1 MRSYC
6 SLYVDAGYLMAASS
20 TRVTGTSLRSATEMD
35 VASLLSALTKQVEVH
50 SGLPLLRIHWYD
62 AGTRAGAPGGNQKD
76 IATIPKVKL
85 RLGRISFNG
94 EQKGV
99 DLKLALDLIT
109 QSRNRVAEI
118 VYLVSGD
125 DDLSEAVEE
134 AQHLGVQVIG
144 LVVPDQQG
152 EAIAAS
158 KHLQMTVDQMLL
170 IDDVIVDNHV
180 KKSTAAAMQEVAAA
194 AVTPAAEPQAEPEVR
209 EPASLQVPSP
219 ALLAQRPHARP
230 AATVA
235 PAAPA
240 QAPLYSTTTGVAS
253 TGSAV
258 AGLNAPTDEIGDVV
272 DKVVINW
279 WRSASALS
287 RQELLQGKPIIPA
300 ELDRALLNDL
310 SNKLNVYDIPQDWRF
325 VLRDEFWA
333 KISRL

>member
-6 SLYVDAGYLMAASS
+6 SLYVDAGYLMSATS

-35 VASLLSALTKQVEVH
+35 VPALLADLTKQVEAH

-85 RLGRISFNG
+85 RLGRIGFNG

-109 QSRNRVAEI
+109 QSRNRVSEI

-144 LVVPDQQG
+144 LVVPNQQG

-170 IDDVIVDNHV
+170 IDDAVIDSNV
-180 KKSTAAAMQEVAAA
+180 KKSAAAAMQEVAAA
-194 AVTPAAEPQAEPEVR
+194 AAAPDAEATIEPEVR
-209 EPASLQVPSP
+209 EPASVQSPSP
-219 ALLAQRPHARP
+219 ALLAQRPMPRP
-230 AATVA
+230 APPASPQVPA
-235 PAAPA
+235 P
-240 QAPLYSTTTGVAS
+240 APLYSTTTGVGS
-253 TGSAV
+253 TGR
-258 AGLNAPTDEIGDVV
+258 APESLAPLEEIGDVV
-272 DKVVINW
+272 DKVVVNW
-279 WRSASALS
+279 WRTASDVS
-287 RQELLQGKPIIPA
+287 REELLRGKPMIPA
-300 ELDRALLNDL
+300 DMDRALLNDL
-310 SNKLNVYDIPQDWRF
+310 SNRLNVYDIPQEWRF
-325 VLRDEFWA
+325 IMRDEFWA
-333 KISRL
+333 KIARL